1 MKITK
6 LYINSSLDF
15 KLWNWKRIDEYPT
28 SDGREAEE
36 VIGKYIIAE
45 GCETIFGN
53 VAAYA
58 TTFHYSKV
66 LNYDAVFLLG
76 NPVTKYKVNHP
87 VYKYKEVAIY
97 EDNAE
102 VIHVACDWLGIPV
115 ITLNIFFDEPEYR
128 TKPLPNRNIY
138 TNIVGSTAYSVLDPI
153 VKHLNLNRDSKVL
166 VYLAEPI
173 IMSTSR
179 EGKVTKRIIKFLR
192 NYK

>member
-1 MKITK
+1 MHVKLISYASTNEWLRFETLRRLSGKEYTPAHFFITDACGIYNNIHDVPIK
-6 LYINSSLDF
+6 ELQ
-15 KLWNWKRIDEYPT
+15 E
-28 SDGREAEE
+28 
-36 VIGKYIIAE
+36 
-45 GCETIFGN
+45 
-53 VAAYA
+53 
-58 TTFHYSKV
+58 
-66 LNYDAVFLLG
+66 YDAVFLLG
-76 NPVTKYKVNHP
+76 NPVTRYKANHP
-87 VYKYKEVAIY
+87 VYKYREVAIH

-138 TNIVGSTAYSVLDPI
+138 TSIVGSTAYSVLDPI
-153 VKHLNLNRDSKVL
+153 VKHLNLNQDSKVL

>member
-1 MKITK
+1 MHVTLISHEPINEWLGFETLERLSGKEYSTAHFLITDACS
-6 LYINSSLDF
+6 I
-15 KLWNWKRIDEYPT
+15 
-28 SDGREAEE
+28 
-36 VIGKYIIAE
+36 
-45 GCETIFGN
+45 
-53 VAAYA
+53 
-58 TTFHYSKV
+58 YSNIHDVPLKE
-66 LNYDAVFLLG
+66 LQDYDAVFLLG
-76 NPVTKYKVNHP
+76 NPYSIYKVTHP
-87 VYKYKEVAIY
+87 TFKFKEVAIC

-102 VIHVACDWLGIPV
+102 VIHVACDWLDIPV

-138 TNIVGSTAYSVLDPI
+138 TSVIGSTAYSVLDPI
-153 VKHLNLNRDSKVL
+153 VKHLNLNKDSKVL

>member
-1 MKITK
+1 MHISLISYTSTNEWLGFETLRRLSGKEYTPAHFFITDACGIYNNIHDVPIK
-6 LYINSSLDF
+6 ELQD
-15 KLWNWKRIDEYPT
+15 
-28 SDGREAEE
+28 
-36 VIGKYIIAE
+36 
-45 GCETIFGN
+45 
-53 VAAYA
+53 
-58 TTFHYSKV
+58 
-66 LNYDAVFLLG
+66 YDAVFLLG

-87 VYKYKEVAIY
+87 VYKYKEVAIC